1 MSALEA
7 PSVPNSDESSDSI
20 SAIRTVLST
29 ELDLATSLLSD
40 ASCIAAARVSEVVG
54 TRGCR
59 LAACAI
65 AATVKQT
72 GGDAKDWPEGKRIV
86 FGLDGSLVEFY
97 PRFEQRTRDALRE
110 ILGETVEKRVAIE
123 LAKDGSG
130 VGGACLFS
138 TSFSLPCPSLP
149 HCFFFLPISSSNS
162 CALRPGCSADGGER
176 RGQREE
182 VREISGFLVGLP
194 RGAMHSVLFLPSLP
208 SSDGS

>member
-7 PSVPNSDESSDSI
+7 PFVPNSDESADSI
-20 SAIRTVLST
+20 SSIRTVLSS

-40 ASCIAAARVSEVVG
+40 ASCLAAARVSEIVG

-97 PRFEQRTRDALRE
+97 PRFEQRTRAALRE
-110 ILGETVEKRVAIE
+110 ILGEEVEKRVAIE

-130 VGGACLFS
+130 VGGAF
-138 TSFSLPCPSLP
+138 
-149 HCFFFLPISSSNS
+149 FFFLS
-162 CALRPGCSADGGER
+162 LRLLFFGRPPSETLLP
-176 RGQREE
+176 
-182 VREISGFLVGLP
+182 FLT
-194 RGAMHSVLFLPSLP
+194 HTSY
-208 SSDGS
+208 